1 MESRFKCRQRRR
13 RWVGLDKS
21 IVGITFK
28 TLLEIILK
36 DFFISQYEDLFKR
49 KVHVVNSVSLDG
61 KQNILYILIICMYI
75 TLILQKLFQTYAV
88 LDTAKHR
95 VR

>member
-1 MESRFKCRQRRR
+1 M
-13 RWVGLDKS
+13 DKS

-36 DFFISQYEDLFKR
+36 DFCIFQYEDLFKR

-61 KQNILYILIICMYI
+61 KYNILYILIICMYI